1 MEMVTPSRRN
11 PDRAELQALVRS
23 QVQTLLERSQ
33 FEAAKTILQP
43 VQPADIA
50 DVIESLPS
58 HLQAIA
64 FRLLAKD
71 EAIAVYEYLDTPVQ
85 EALLEDFKHPEVL
98 DIINQMSPDDRVRLL
113 DEMPAKVVR
122 QLFHHLSP
130 EEREATALLLGYKP
144 ETAGRIMTTEYV
156 SFKEDMTAQQ
166 ALERVR
172 QVAAAIETIYTLYV
186 TDASRRLTGILSL
199 RDLVVARPGQ
209 LLRDIMTR
217 DVICVHTDTDQEEVA
232 RTLQHYDF
240 LAVPVV
246 DSEQRLVG
254 IVTVDDVLDILEE
267 EATEDI
273 YTAGG
278 VQAKGDD
285 YFKTDLLTV
294 ARKRVVW
301 LFVLLITNT
310 LTSGV
315 IHAQEDVL
323 AQVIALAAF
332 IPLLID
338 TGGNIGSQ
346 SSTVVIRGLN
356 TEDVRMSE
364 VARILRREAIAG
376 TILGLMLGVIV
387 TGWAYV
393 LQRDLLVGIAVGSSL
408 FVVSILAAVAGSG
421 LPFLFKALKF
431 DPALMSAPFI
441 TTAVDVLGVSIYLGI
456 ARWLFQI

>member
-1 MEMVTPSRRN
+1 MDIVTSSRRN
-11 PDRAELQALVRS
+11 PDRAELQELVRS

-71 EAIAVYEYLDTPVQ
+71 EAIAVYEYLDTPIQ

-130 EEREATALLLGYKP
+130 EEREATALLLGYKA

-156 SFKEDMTAQQ
+156 SFKEEFTVHQ

-172 QVAAAIETIYTLYV
+172 QVAAEIETIYTLYV
-186 TDASRRLTGILSL
+186 TDASRHLSGIVSL
-199 RDLVVARPGQ
+199 RDLVVAQPDQ
-209 LLRDIMTR
+209 LIRDIMTR
-217 DVICVHTDTDQEEVA
+217 DVIAVHTDTDQEEVA

-254 IVTVDDVLDILEE
+254 IVTVDDVLDILED

-285 YFKTDLLTV
+285 YFKTNLLTV

-356 TEDVRMSE
+356 TEDVHMGE
-364 VARILRREAIAG
+364 VVRILRREAIAG
-376 TILGLMLGVIV
+376 TFLGLMLGVIV

-393 LQRDLLVGIAVGSSL
+393 LQRDLLVGIAVGASL

>member
-1 MEMVTPSRRN
+1 MDIVTTSRRN
-11 PDRAELQALVRS
+11 PDRAELQELVRS

-71 EAIAVYEYLDTPVQ
+71 EAITVYEYLDTPIQ

-156 SFKEDMTAQQ
+156 SFKEDMTAEQ

-172 QVAAAIETIYTLYV
+172 QVAKTIETIYTLYV
-186 TDASRRLTGILSL
+186 TDASRHLSGILSL
-199 RDLVVARPGQ
+199 RELVVTQPAQPI
-209 LLRDIMTR
+209 RDIMTR
-217 DVICVHTDTDQEEVA
+217 DVISVHTDTDQEEVA

-254 IVTVDDVLDILEE
+254 IVTVDDVLDILED

-323 AQVIALAAF
+323 TQVIALAAF

-338 TGGNIGSQ
+338 TGGNVGSQ

-356 TEDVRMSE
+356 TEDVRMSD
-364 VARILRREAIAG
+364 VARIVSREAIAG
-376 TILGLMLGVIV
+376 TFLGLMLGAIV

-408 FVVSILAAVAGSG
+408 LVVSILAAVAGSG